1 MKEFL
6 KESVL
11 YIFGGALIVLLVY
24 CFYLILFSKS
34 KDNPAS
40 PGKKTTK

>member
-6 KESVL
+6 MDSVL
-11 YIFGGALIVLLVY
+11 FIFGGALILLLVY

-34 KDNPAS
+34 KDKPES
-40 PGKKTTK
+40 HSTKTTR